1 MRREGRAAIA
11 QVLHERVAPRE
22 ALGRDH
28 LFEAAHRLQPVL
40 IGTDT
45 QAMEA
50 NTKVFGHVLACPDV
64 QELAH
69 RLSAWLRAVVVS

>member
-1 MRREGRAAIA
+1 MQAD
-11 QVLHERVAPRE
+11 VATLPKRNI
-22 ALGRDH
+22 L
-28 LFEAAHRLQPVL
+28 LQTVL

-64 QELAH
+64 RDLAT
-69 RLSAWLRAVVVS
+69 RLGAWLRAVVAP